1 MFEFIDAV
9 FRRPCQISRSSEKAN
24 ATAVSNRFAEGDA
37 VKAVAPQ
44 QPRFL
49 FLNGFGNAVFD
60 LCQIEIGVL
69 EVVPREQAFLYCF
82 WIKSVVSSAIMILV
96 SSLAT
101 SSISLMAFCFVT
113 A

>member
-1 MFEFIDAV
+1 MFSDDL
-9 FRRPCQISRSSEKAN
+9 FRFRGRLKNI
-24 ATAVSNRFAEGDA
+24 SNRFAEGNA
-37 VKAVAPQ
+37 VKAVVPQ

-49 FLNGFGNAVFD
+49 FLHGFGDAVFD
-60 LCQIEIGVL
+60 LCQV
-69 EVVPREQAFLYCF
+69 EVNRLFLYCF